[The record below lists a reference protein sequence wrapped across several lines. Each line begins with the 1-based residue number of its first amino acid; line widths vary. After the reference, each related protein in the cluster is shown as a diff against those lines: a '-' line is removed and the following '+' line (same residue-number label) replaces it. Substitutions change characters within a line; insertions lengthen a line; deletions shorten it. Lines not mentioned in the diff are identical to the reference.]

1 MKQPLDRLS
10 HFCYNTHIFMKGEQV
25 MNTPSV
31 AQVLREKEQSAK
43 VIARLT
49 GVPSGTVKKW
59 LVGDNIPQPK
69 VHRKLCNALNIRYS
83 RFLRSYDADKAR
95 RKERRKGGGVVEIPQ
110 TVTTNVQKVSKD
122 AMLKRLVEIATTVT
136 KLDGKERESLDLLV
150 QAMDLTKQDA

>member
-1 MKQPLDRLS
+1 
-10 HFCYNTHIFMKGEQV
+10 

-43 VIARLT
+43 VIAKLT

-136 KLDGKERESLDLLV
+136 KLDDKERESLDLLV
-150 QAMDLTKQDA
+150 QAMDLTKQAA

>member
-1 MKQPLDRLS
+1 MIDVAEIPIRVCKSDKLD
-10 HFCYNTHIFMKGEQV
+10 N
-25 MNTPSV
+25 
-31 AQVLREKEQSAK
+31 EKL
-43 VIARLT
+43 IAAFKEYIV

-83 RFLRSYDADKAR
+83 RFMKSYEADKAR
-95 RKERRKGGGVVEIPQ
+95 RRERRKGGGVVEIPQ

-122 AMLKRLVEIATTVT
+122 AMLKKLVEIATTVT
-136 KLDGKERESLDLLV
+136 KLNCKERESLDLLV

>member
-1 MKQPLDRLS
+1 
-10 HFCYNTHIFMKGEQV
+10 
-25 MNTPSV
+25 MNIPSV

>member
-1 MKQPLDRLS
+1 
-10 HFCYNTHIFMKGEQV
+10 

-43 VIARLT
+43 VIAKLT

>member
-1 MKQPLDRLS
+1 
-10 HFCYNTHIFMKGEQV
+10 

-43 VIARLT
+43 VIAKLT

-83 RFLRSYDADKAR
+83 RFLRSYNADKAR

>member
-1 MKQPLDRLS
+1 
-10 HFCYNTHIFMKGEQV
+10 

-43 VIARLT
+43 VIAKLT

-69 VHRKLCNALNIRYS
+69 VHRKLCNELNIRYS
-83 RFLRSYDADKAR
+83 RFLRSYNADKAR

-110 TVTTNVQKVSKD
+110 TVTTNVQTVSKD

>member
-1 MKQPLDRLS
+1 
-10 HFCYNTHIFMKGEQV
+10 
-25 MNTPSV
+25 MNIPSV

-83 RFLRSYDADKAR
+83 RFLRSYNADKAR

>member
-1 MKQPLDRLS
+1 
-10 HFCYNTHIFMKGEQV
+10 
-25 MNTPSV
+25 MNIPSV

-43 VIARLT
+43 VIAKLT